1 MITQAILNV
10 IMIPLFVLIDLLPG
24 AVVTTLA
31 YIEPPQIV
39 KYGAYFF
46 PLDVLGVVITG
57 FGLWYTVL
65 LGWAIIEWIYKKIPG
80 VD

>member
-1 MITQAILNV
+1 MIVQAILNV
-10 IMIPLFVLIDLLPG
+10 IMSPIFLLIDLLPG

-46 PLDVLGVVITG
+46 PLDVLNIVVTG
-57 FGLWYTVL
+57 FSLWYIVL
-65 LGWAIIEWIYKKIPG
+65 LTWAVIEWIYRKIPG
-80 VD
+80 VN

>member
-10 IMIPLFVLIDLLPG
+10 LMIPLFALIDLLPG
-24 AVVTTLA
+24 AVVTTFA

-46 PLDVLGVVITG
+46 PLDVLSTVVTG
-57 FGLWYTVL
+57 FSLWYTVL
-65 LGWAIIEWIYKKIPG
+65 LTWAIIEWIYKKIPG

>member
-10 IMIPLFVLIDLLPG
+10 LMIPLFALIDLLPG

-46 PLDVLGVVITG
+46 PLDVLSTVVTG
-57 FGLWYTVL
+57 FSLWYTVL
-65 LGWAIIEWIYKKIPG
+65 LTWAMIEWVYKKIPG